1 MVTGTIRFTI
11 IDAFTVILDHIN
23 LRADAALYYQAMN
36 EAGLDITQTTVE
48 ANKNLGNI
56 VEMNSGGEWD
66 RALIICVERGKD
78 MVSHAIAKMLLYN
91 AIILFV

>member
-36 EAGLDITQTTVE
+36 EAGLDIT
-48 ANKNLGNI
+48 
-56 VEMNSGGEWD
+56 
-66 RALIICVERGKD
+66 
-78 MVSHAIAKMLLYN
+78 
-91 AIILFV
+91 